1 MQTDPQKL
9 LEKYKAGQCSDKEKA
24 LIESWYLE
32 LQPQNQEPSPADI
45 KNTREEVWVALLAK
59 SGKKATGT
67 SGFMPVIK
75 IVGWAAIMLLTV
87 SLGYY
92 FKDDLTPAQ
101 PGKTVQIQDVVP
113 GGNKAFLTLA
123 DGRKI
128 SLTDAENGDL
138 VKQEGLTIKKT
149 ADGELVYTVAETA
162 GHGDVASLSSF
173 NTIETPKG
181 GKYQINLPDGTR
193 VWLNSASSLRYPTR
207 FKENSRIVE
216 LSGEAYFEVAKMMT
230 KGNGSI
236 NKEKGTRMPFI
247 VKSSRQEVEVLG
259 THFNINSYDDE
270 AEVKTTLLEGKV
282 KVVSDKNQG
291 PGLPHEVILN
301 PGEQSQL
308 NSKVLNVKRVDAE
321 AVLAWKNG
329 DFLFEDEDLKSI
341 MRKVSRWYDVEV
353 IYKGSFEN
361 LRFGGLISRSKHIS
375 SVLGIMESTGR
386 IHFVIEGK
394 KVTVLHNN
402 E

>member
-1 MQTDPQKL
+1 MQTDPKKL

-24 LIESWYLE
+24 LIESWYLD

-45 KNTREEVWVALLAK
+45 KNTREEVWAALLAK
-59 SGKKATGT
+59 SGKKTIGT
-67 SGFMPVIK
+67 SGFMPIIK
-75 IVGWAAIMLLTV
+75 IAGWAALMLLTV

-92 FKDDLTPAQ
+92 FQDDLTSVQ

-149 ADGELVYTVAETA
+149 AEGELVYTVAETA
-162 GHGDVASLSSF
+162 GHGDVASLNSF

-216 LSGEAYFEVAKMMT
+216 LSGEAYFEVAKMMA
-230 KGNGSI
+230 KDGNVNRRS
-236 NKEKGTRMPFI
+236 ERRMPFI
-247 VKSSRQEVEVLG
+247 VKNNRQEVEVLG
-259 THFNINSYDDE
+259 THFNVNSYEDE
-270 AEVKTTLLEGKV
+270 GEVKTTLLEGKV
-282 KVVSDKNQG
+282 KVRSDQTQSSGIRN
-291 PGLPHEVILN
+291 EVILK

-308 NSKVLNVKRVDAE
+308 GSNLLNVRRVDVE
-321 AVLAWKNG
+321 SVLAWKNG

-353 IYKGSFEN
+353 VYKGSFDN